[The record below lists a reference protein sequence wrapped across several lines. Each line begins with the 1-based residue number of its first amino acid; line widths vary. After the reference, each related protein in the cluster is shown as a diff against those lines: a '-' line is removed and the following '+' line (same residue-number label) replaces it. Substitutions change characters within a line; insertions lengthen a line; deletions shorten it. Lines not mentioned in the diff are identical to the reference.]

1 MGGPLAPHVFLL
13 RLKPLLASKS
23 LAWDPRNR
31 RKTREFMIEEGL
43 FEDDAYEIIGRLG
56 PEHYVWGPERD
67 DNGTRGEVW
76 RFSFPYT
83 KQTPPRKPIR
93 LYIKLKIWT
102 DALGD
107 AGIVMSFHDEGNYE

>member
-1 MGGPLAPHVFLL
+1 MSGPLAPNVFLF
-13 RLKPLLASKS
+13 RLKPLLEARS

-43 FEDDAYEIIGRLG
+43 AEEDAYEIIGRLG
-56 PEHYVWGPERD
+56 PEHYVWGPKPD

-76 RFSFPYT
+76 RFSYLYIR
-83 KQTPPRKPIR
+83 QIPPRIPIK

-102 DALGD
+102 DARGD
-107 AGIVMSFHDEGNYE
+107 AGIVMSFHDEENYE